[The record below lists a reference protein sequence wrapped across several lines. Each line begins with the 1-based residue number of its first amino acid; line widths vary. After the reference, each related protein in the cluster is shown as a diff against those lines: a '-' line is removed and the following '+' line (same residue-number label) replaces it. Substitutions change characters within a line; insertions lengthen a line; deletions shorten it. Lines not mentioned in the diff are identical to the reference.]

1 MNKDKIIKCQDCQ
14 SEFAFTGGEQEFF
27 KKQGLKEPV
36 RCMVC
41 RATHKA
47 AQKDQFRGKVKVKG
61 LEKV

>member
-27 KKQGLKEPV
+27 EKQGLKEPV
-36 RCMVC
+36 RCMIC

-47 AQKDQFRGKVKVKG
+47 AEKDQ
-61 LEKV
+61 